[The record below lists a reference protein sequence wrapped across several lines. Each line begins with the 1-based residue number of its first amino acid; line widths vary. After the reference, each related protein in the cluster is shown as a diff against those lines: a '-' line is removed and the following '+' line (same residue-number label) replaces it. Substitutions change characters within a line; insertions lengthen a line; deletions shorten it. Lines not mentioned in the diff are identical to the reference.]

1 MVGKV
6 IELNAESFDDFV
18 SEGERVIDFWAAW
31 CAPCKIL
38 SPIVEELAGEMKKV
52 KFGKVDV
59 DKYGELAQRFQI
71 LSIPTLLYFKDGEQ
85 VNRTSGAIPKEELK
99 KEIDGSF

>member
-1 MVGKV
+1 MAGKV
-6 IELNAESFDDFV
+6 IELNVGGFDDFV
-18 SEGERVIDFWAAW
+18 REGDRVIDFWAGW

-59 DKYGELAQRFQI
+59 DKNGELAQRFHI

-85 VNRTSGAIPKEELK
+85 VNRTSGVIPKEELK
-99 KEIDGSF
+99 KEIEGSF